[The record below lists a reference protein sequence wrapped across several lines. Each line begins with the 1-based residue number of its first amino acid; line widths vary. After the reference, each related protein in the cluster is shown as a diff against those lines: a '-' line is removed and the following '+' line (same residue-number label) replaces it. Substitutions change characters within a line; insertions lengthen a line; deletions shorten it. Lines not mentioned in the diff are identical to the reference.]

1 MGFGGGP
8 RACLGKHLAILEIKI
23 TLIKMILR
31 YESIKLPKEKYQMIH
46 RFLYEPEPMKAMF
59 VKRKTSDQ

>member
-1 MGFGGGP
+1 M
-8 RACLGKHLAILEIKI
+8 GKHLAILEIKI

-31 YESIKLPKEKYQMIH
+31 YESIQLPKEKYQMIH

-59 VKRKTSDQ
+59 VKRKISDQ